1 MSISAIPVLTIDG
14 PAGAGKGSIAGML
27 ADTLGW
33 HLLDSGAI
41 YRVAALAALR
51 RGMDLHDEVAISA
64 LIPQLV
70 IEFKQGDAWLNG
82 ECVSGDIRNEAC
94 ASATS
99 QIAALPGVRRELL
112 ALQRSFCKAPGLIAD
127 GRDMGT
133 VVFPNASYKFYL
145 TASAEIRA
153 ERRLKQLSEQGLSAK
168 LQDLIQDINA
178 RDERDFNRPVAP
190 LKPADNA
197 VLVDTSPLTQA
208 EVFAE
213 VLRYIR

>member
-1 MSISAIPVLTIDG
+1 
-14 PAGAGKGSIAGML
+14 
-27 ADTLGW
+27 
-33 HLLDSGAI
+33 
-41 YRVAALAALR
+41 
-51 RGMDLHDEVAISA
+51 
-64 LIPQLV
+64 
-70 IEFKQGDAWLNG
+70 
-82 ECVSGDIRNEAC
+82 
-94 ASATS
+94 
-99 QIAALPGVRRELL
+99 
-112 ALQRSFCKAPGLIAD
+112 
-127 GRDMGT
+127 MGT
-133 VVFPNASYKFYL
+133 VVFPEAPYKFYL

-190 LKPADNA
+190 LKPADDA